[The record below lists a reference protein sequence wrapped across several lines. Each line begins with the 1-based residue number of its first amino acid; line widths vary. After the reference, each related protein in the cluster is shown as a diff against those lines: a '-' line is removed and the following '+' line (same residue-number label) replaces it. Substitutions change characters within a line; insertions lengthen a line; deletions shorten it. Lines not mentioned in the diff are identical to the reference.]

1 VIQALLLSFLLNFPV
16 YQDAHLQTAPSFA
29 LKDLRGKTVR
39 LDNYRGKI
47 VLLNFWATWCAPCQM
62 EMPELQKLQKQ
73 YADKGLQILGITYEK
88 EPAAKI
94 TRITR
99 KFKLTYPVLLGVKS
113 LSDSYGIEEA
123 LPVTVIVDRDGKIRD
138 RIVGMME
145 PEEIKEKILPLLE
158 K

>member
-1 VIQALLLSFLLNFPV
+1 
-16 YQDAHLQTAPSFA
+16 
-29 LKDLRGKTVR
+29 
-39 LDNYRGKI
+39 
-47 VLLNFWATWCAPCQM
+47 M

-138 RIVGMME
+138 RIIGMME

>member
-16 YQDAHLQTAPSFA
+16 YQDTTLQPAPSFA

-39 LDNYRGKI
+39 LEDYRGKI
-47 VLLNFWATWCAPCQM
+47 VLLNFWATWCAPCQT
-62 EMPELQKLQKQ
+62 EMPDLMNLQKQ

-99 KFKLTYPVLLGVKS
+99 KFKLTYPVLLGAKS

-123 LPVTVIVDRDGKIRD
+123 LPVTVIVDREGKIRD
-138 RIVGMME
+138 RIIGMME